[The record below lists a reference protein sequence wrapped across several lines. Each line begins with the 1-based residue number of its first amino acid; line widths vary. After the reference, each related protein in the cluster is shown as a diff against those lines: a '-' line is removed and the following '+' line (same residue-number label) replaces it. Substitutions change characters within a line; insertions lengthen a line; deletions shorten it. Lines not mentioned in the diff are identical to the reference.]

1 MKVLGIIGSPR
12 KKGNTDILV
21 SEVLNG
27 IDMSG
32 SQIISTIEKIYLD
45 DFKLLPCKVC
55 GKCKTTGQ
63 CVQQDDFNIVFQ
75 KIKEANVIVFGSP
88 VYCKTVTAQVKILID
103 RIDSSQIIVS
113 HIPDGKT
120 TFSRRIRDKKKGII
134 ICISDLS
141 VLDIVRQSAEVM
153 KCLFRDLNIE
163 VIDEILANKLSK
175 KGDVLKNKT
184 LLQQAFEIGMNLCE
198 KVSI

>member
-21 SEVLNG
+21 SEILKGVG
-27 IDMSG
+27 RSG
-32 SQIISTIEKIYLD
+32 SRTTHTIEKIYLD

-63 CVQQDDFNIVFQ
+63 CVQPDDFNIVFQ
-75 KIKEANVIVFGSP
+75 KIKEAKIIVFGSP
-88 VYCKTVTAQVKILID
+88 VYCKTVTAQTKILID

-113 HIPDGKT
+113 YAPDGKT
-120 TFSRRIRDKKKGII
+120 TFSRRIQDKKKGII

-141 VLDIVRQSAEVM
+141 GLNIVKQTAEVM

-163 VIDEILANKLSK
+163 VIDEILVNKLNQT
-175 KGDVLKNKT
+175 GDVLKHKS
-184 LLQQAFEIGMNLCE
+184 LLQQAFTRKI
-198 KVSI
+198 I